1 MQAALLEIIQYLAN
15 CSKNNSTFF
24 MNHAMELH

>member
-15 CSKNNSTFF
+15 FSKNNSTFF
-24 MNHAMELH
+24 MNHATELH